1 MEVVIL
7 HDIILSILLTYNT
20 TLFIYG
26 IIAVFVELSN
36 VKRSSRDSFREEQIE
51 KRRKDSDAS
60 STSPGI
66 RQNHYYLR
74 FSRRLGSIKKRAVS
88 PERI

>member
-26 IIAVFVELSN
+26 IAVFVELSN

-88 PERI
+88 PEQV